1 MSWHHLGH
9 NCSHR
14 AILQRSPSCLD
25 LENIHRRGEG
35 QEMGE
40 RVAERKRGSSSS
52 SSEKLGSKGKHSIL
66 RSMIDPRSLNICVVF
81 CFKPRTSYGKHLLN
95 LKSLCLT
102 LINH

>member
-25 LENIHRRGEG
+25 LESIHRRGEG

-40 RVAERKRGSSSS
+40 RVAERGRGA
-52 SSEKLGSKGKHSIL
+52 LAA
-66 RSMIDPRSLNICVVF
+66 
-81 CFKPRTSYGKHLLN
+81 LLQRN
-95 LKSLCLT
+95 WGAREST
-102 LINH
+102 AF